1 VTAAAASHLIRFK
14 KNRQTIYTFVRFT
27 QNNFS
32 QSLGNSRFV
41 IWAEQSNL
49 ASQIFNPTILLAY
62 AYATMLRIVFI
73 APNAFVAITIA
84 QVMRFSFSAWALC
97 HAFGAIIEFIASN
110 AFGAKFATFKLM
122 VKLVATSP
130 ISWSSRVAFCAL
142 GAFLAVRPRI
152 RALHAFFELCGFSE
166 FFARQ
171 TPTHYFFLMRVGNN
185 FTASTDGKAYVGNN
199 LKISGDGNTVT
210 GNNNTVNGDGNT
222 VTGNNNKINGDGN
235 RCTGNN
241 NTLKGDG
248 NTATGA
254 NNTINGKAA
263 GGVGKKRGNSG
274 FSVSASNIGGRTGQD
289 GSWSTISPFGGVMN
303 FNNHPGSVIGNVG
316 DGGEIQIGGSVL
328 RGVAPGATIQKDA
341 NGGWSMRTGGVT
353 MSFGGDGVVMNTF
366 GEALSPCMSPPSSP
380 PPESPKYVEVPRET
394 EKDDPVAEDAPD
406 ASSCI
411 SCTESVSV
419 CVVLPCMHKCV
430 CCKCARE
437 LGKDGTAEQK
447 SVKCPICRGEIEAI
461 KRVY

>member
-1 VTAAAASHLIRFK
+1 MLC
-14 KNRQTIYTFVRFT
+14 
-27 QNNFS
+27 
-32 QSLGNSRFV
+32 
-41 IWAEQSNL
+41 NL
-49 ASQIFNPTILLAY
+49 D
-62 AYATMLRIVFI
+62 
-73 APNAFVAITIA
+73 
-84 QVMRFSFSAWALC
+84 
-97 HAFGAIIEFIASN
+97 
-110 AFGAKFATFKLM
+110 
-122 VKLVATSP
+122 
-130 ISWSSRVAFCAL
+130 
-142 GAFLAVRPRI
+142 
-152 RALHAFFELCGFSE
+152 
-166 FFARQ
+166 
-171 TPTHYFFLMRVGNN
+171 MRVGNN
-185 FTASTDGKAYVGNN
+185 FSASTDGKVYVGNN

-263 GGVGKKRGNSG
+263 GGGGGKKRGNSV
-274 FSVSASNIGGRTGQD
+274 FGRSGQD
-289 GSWSTISPFGGVMN
+289 GSWSTISPYGGVMN

-353 MSFGGDGVVMNTF
+353 MNFSGDGMVTNTF
-366 GEALSPCMSPPSSP
+366 GGVSPAEPLESEDWEQVNVGHIGGSMVSSVP
-380 PPESPKYVEVPRET
+380 ARCGAKGGFAGAAAAGDPVFIEVPRET

-406 ASSCI
+406 SSSCI
-411 SCTESVSV
+411 ICTEYVPV
-419 CVVLPCMHKCV
+419 CAIIPCMHKCV

-437 LGKDGTAEQK
+437 LGKDGIAEQK